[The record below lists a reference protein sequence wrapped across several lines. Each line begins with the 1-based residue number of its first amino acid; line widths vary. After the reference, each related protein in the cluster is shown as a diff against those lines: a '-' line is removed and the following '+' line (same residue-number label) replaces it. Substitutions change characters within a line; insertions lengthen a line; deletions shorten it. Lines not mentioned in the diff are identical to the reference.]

1 MLRQRAALLCPPPPN
16 LPNGE
21 TQSLRSDPT
30 RNEYKIKD
38 RIE

>member
-1 MLRQRAALLCPPPPN
+1 MLRQRPALLCPPPPN

-21 TQSLRSDPT
+21 AQSLRSDTT